1 MGGLSG
7 VIRTR
12 VGYAGGESADPTYH
26 NLDGHTE
33 TVQVDFD
40 PTKISYQELVEAFF
54 ADHDSTVRGL
64 PVQYRS
70 VVFVHDAEQERVAQA
85 VMATVQAAA
94 ERPVQTVILPLK
106 AFYLAED
113 YHQKYALQG
122 SSILSREFRAMYPDL
137 WDLVDSTAAARV
149 NAYLYGEGTAEVW
162 DTEIDKLGLSAE
174 ALAHLQA
181 VAPAGACPVG

>member
-1 MGGLSG
+1 LGGLSG

-12 VGYAGGESADPTYH
+12 VGYAGGESVDPTYH

-40 PTKISYQELVEAFF
+40 PTKIGYQQLVEAFF
-54 ADHDSTVRGL
+54 SDHDSTIRGL

-70 VVFVHDAEQERVAQA
+70 VVFVHDAEQERIAQA

-106 AFYLAED
+106 AFYLAEG
-113 YHQKYALQG
+113 YHQKYALQQDA
-122 SSILSREFRAMYPDL
+122 IMFAQFRAMYPDL
-137 WDLVDSTAAARV
+137 WDMVGSTAAARV

-162 DTEIDKLGLSAE
+162 LAEVDKLGLSTE

-181 VAPAGACPVG
+181 VAPAGACPVE